1 VRGPR
6 RTCVGCRAVREQFR
20 LIRLAADGA
29 GGVAVN
35 PRPAIGRGVYL
46 CPTPSCLEQVLRR
59 KVLPHAL
66 HAALPRL
73 DPAALRQRVGAEVDR
88 LKTAGAERAHASV

>member
-1 VRGPR
+1 M
-6 RTCVGCRAVREQFR
+6 CVGCRAVREQCR

-35 PRPAIGRGVYL
+35 PRPASGRGAYL

-59 KVLPHAL
+59 RLLPHAL

-73 DPAALRQRVGAEVDR
+73 DASALQERVGAEVER
-88 LKTAGAERAHASV
+88 LRATGAGTARASF